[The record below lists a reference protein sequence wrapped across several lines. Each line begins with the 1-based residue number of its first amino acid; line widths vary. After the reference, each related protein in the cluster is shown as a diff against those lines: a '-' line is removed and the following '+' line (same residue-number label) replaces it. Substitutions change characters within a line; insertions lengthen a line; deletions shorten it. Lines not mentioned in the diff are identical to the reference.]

1 MTWQGF
7 ACAAIAAAAAGA
19 AGVADAADT
28 ALGTGLHATYY
39 SLQLP

>member
-7 ACAAIAAAAAGA
+7 ACAAITAAAAGA

-28 ALGTGLHATYY
+28 ALGTGLHAPYY
-39 SLQLP
+39 SLLLL